1 MIRASTPEELA
12 PLVAL
17 CKQGKLYEVQAWIRQ
32 GRPISPSEGA
42 RGKGAHAI
50 PLRIAIDCGFHS
62 LVQVLLEAGAPVRE
76 RGYRALDHAVSLRR
90 PDLAELL
97 FKHGASVDDVS
108 MQFVLEMWDPD
119 MVAILRAH
127 GASLK
132 KSRPVA
138 FALIAKMR
146 PVLGIVKREGEANPD
161 LLAQAGIALR
171 YHANEGNAKWV
182 SLLLWA
188 GADACERGIY
198 RIEELDSEPDEDDD
212 GPSALEL
219 AVVSGKLEI
228 LKVPR
233 MLAACRS
240 SKAAGGS
247 LLEAACFGADP
258 DILSFLFAQG
268 HVPSTLPDR
277 GTRAIDLVL
286 HSMTYEY
293 PTLYSLPGP
302 RSAIDSSRA
311 RSRMKA
317 VQLLLEH
324 GAAWLPE
331 PREITGVRR
340 SLLKMAP
347 GYLLEFAWLLGAYRA
362 ARRRDV
368 IDLFK
373 PPSVARLLGEKR
385 KTAEQILAGIPEDL
399 ESLTAHPTKGEPSQE
414 NPRTG

>member
-1 MIRASTPEELA
+1 VIRASTLEELA
-12 PLVAL
+12 PLVTL
-17 CKQGKLYEVQAWIRQ
+17 CKHGKLFEVQAWIRQ
-32 GRPISPSEGA
+32 DRPVAPPEGA
-42 RGKGAHAI
+42 RGKGANAI
-50 PLRIAIDCGFHS
+50 PLRIAIDCGFYS

-108 MQFVLEMWDPD
+108 MQFVLEMWDPE
-119 MVAILRAH
+119 MVALLRAH
-127 GASLK
+127 GASLE

-146 PVLGIVKREGEANPD
+146 PVLGIVKREGETNPD

-198 RIEELDSEPDEDDD
+198 RIEELDAEPDENDE

-219 AVVSGKLEI
+219 AVGAGKLEI

-240 SKAAGGS
+240 PKAAGGS

-258 DILSFLFAQG
+258 EILSFLFAQG
-268 HVPSTLPDR
+268 HVPSALPDR
-277 GTRAIDLVL
+277 GTRAIGLVL
-286 HSMTYEY
+286 HSMT
-293 PTLYSLPGP
+293 
-302 RSAIDSSRA
+302 
-311 RSRMKA
+311 
-317 VQLLLEH
+317 
-324 GAAWLPE
+324 
-331 PREITGVRR
+331 
-340 SLLKMAP
+340 
-347 GYLLEFAWLLGAYRA
+347 F
-362 ARRRDV
+362 
-368 IDLFK
+368 
-373 PPSVARLLGEKR
+373 
-385 KTAEQILAGIPEDL
+385 
-399 ESLTAHPTKGEPSQE
+399 
-414 NPRTG
+414 